1 MLVGYSHS
9 VWVLNGLFGLLVALV
24 FTASV
29 SMGLTLTPGARGEMC
44 VDISIVVSACLAI
57 ASFLMDGKKGL
68 FAAFM
73 SLILLGIAWGGHAST
88 RESVGN
94 IRAAIGNDVVF
105 VQFQAAL
112 VEQFKQPDT
121 SDIDLLDKFQNAIEP
136 PRFRAMAEMIQSI
149 GNNEVLPCSGTVT
162 VFIDGDGGEFSIGDI
177 VKGVGWLR
185 GVDEPHNPGEVD
197 FRVRSYRTDHG
208 GNISVA
214 GNLEVVEKATEAN
227 HFYSMFRKRV
237 CAWVDKNLLD
247 SIANIAPAK
256 IQTLIVAMTTGRELT
271 GYKGLRQNFSTS
283 GLSHFLAISG
293 FNLAVLFGAVWVCM
307 EFLHFPWLIRGW
319 FLMTTALM
327 FLFVVDV
334 ETSVLRAGIAGILV
348 GVSVA
353 CDRGWRADGMLAIAA
368 IFTLCCDPWA
378 AWNPGFQ
385 LSYAAV
391 LALRYGSGPILNVLL
406 VPWNLFPNLAKFIP
420 SSMTRSLFTAFSAS
434 IAAWLVSTPI
444 TESHFGSVSVW
455 AAVASTVLAP
465 LAAVITVLA
474 SIACLVGG
482 IPLIGFIL
490 GYPLALFSIVFLWLV
505 DCVALLP
512 AVNIRGGVVPWWW
525 SVIELVALG
534 GCWLSSVLL
543 IRRVCLY
550 LFIFLFAA
558 AMLFPTSVVA
568 ASPLGW
574 KLRMT
579 TISVGDGS
587 AHVVETPNSC
597 VLFDAGTISR
607 RAGGSQLVVP
617 ALKAIGCVKFDA
629 VIISHPHLDHFS
641 ALPEI
646 AKAFTIDHVFVSEA
660 FLKSTNEQSA
670 PAALIEN
677 LKNHNIKVETL
688 VAGNTLNFGG
698 FMWRVLHPKAG
709 YQSRIVNDGS
719 LVFQISPTLLSSGG
733 KDFGRNLSWL
743 TLCGDS
749 QTEAIANIL
758 ASPNFSPSMVMELPH
773 HGAWA
778 DGVSELVAGLDSK
791 VFIQS
796 TGFRRF
802 SFDRIGSFIQNQIR
816 GVTCRDGALRVTWFE
831 SEIKEQVTRRIL
843 LERWVGAGW
852 VELNCHTYLK

>member
-1 MLVGYSHS
+1 MPS
-9 VWVLNGLFGLLVALV
+9 GLFGLFVALV
-24 FTASV
+24 LTASI
-29 SMGLTLTPGARGEMC
+29 SIGLTLNPGAEGELC
-44 VDISIVVSACLAI
+44 VDISIVVSACFGI
-57 ASFLMDGKKGL
+57 VSFLLSGKKSVV
-68 FAAFM
+68 AAFL
-73 SLILLGIAWGGHAST
+73 SLVLLGVAWGGHSST

-94 IRAAIGNDVVF
+94 IRATIGNDVVF
-105 VQFQAAL
+105 VQFKAAL
-112 VEQFKQPDT
+112 VERFKQPDT

-149 GNNEVLPCSGTVT
+149 GNDVVVPCSGTVT
-162 VFIDGDGGEFSIGDI
+162 IFIDGDGGEFSVGDV

-185 GVDEPHNPGEVD
+185 GLEEPHNPGEVD
-197 FRVRSYRTDHG
+197 FRVRSFRTDHG

-214 GNLEVVEKATEAN
+214 GNLEIVEKSTEVN
-227 HFYSMFRKRV
+227 HFYSVFRRRV
-237 CAWVDKNLLD
+237 CDWVDKNLLN

-271 GYKGLRQNFSTS
+271 GYRGLRQNFSTS

-293 FNLAVLFGAVWVCM
+293 FNLAILFGAVWVCM

-319 FLMTTALM
+319 FLMTTAFV

-353 CDRGWRADGMLAIAA
+353 CDRGWRADGMLAVAA

-385 LSYAAV
+385 LSYGAV
-391 LALRYGSGPILNVLL
+391 LALRYGSEPILNLL
-406 VPWNLFPNLAKFIP
+406 SIPWKLFPRLSNFIP
-420 SSMTRSLFTAFSAS
+420 SSITKSLLTAFSAS

-455 AAVASTVLAP
+455 AAVASTILAP

-474 SIACLVGG
+474 SIACLLGG
-482 IPLIGFIL
+482 VPLISVVL
-490 GYPLALFSIVFLWLV
+490 GYPLAFFSIIFLWLV
-505 DCVALLP
+505 DCVAILP
-512 AVNIRGGVVPWWW
+512 AVNIRGGLVPWWW
-525 SVIELVALG
+525 SVIELISLA
-534 GCWLSSVLL
+534 GCWISGVLL
-543 IRRVCLY
+543 IRRICIY
-550 LFIFLFAA
+550 LFMFLFAA
-558 AMLFPTSVVA
+558 AMFFPASVVA
-568 ASPLGW
+568 ASPIGW

-587 AHVVETPNSC
+587 AHVIETPNTC

-617 ALKAIGCVKFDA
+617 ALKAIGCTKFDA

-646 AKAFTIDHVFVSEA
+646 AKAFTIDRIFASEL
-660 FLKSTNEQSA
+660 FLQSTNEQSA
-670 PAALIEN
+670 PVALIEN
-677 LKNHNIKVETL
+677 LKNYKLKIEPL
-688 VAGNTLNFGG
+688 VAGNTMNFGG
-698 FMWRVLHPKAG
+698 FIWRVLHPKVG

-719 LVFQISPTLLSSGG
+719 LVFQISPKEIPLGG
-733 KDFGRNLSWL
+733 VGVHTDPCWL

-758 ASPNFSPSMVMELPH
+758 ASPYFSPSMVMELPH
-773 HGAWA
+773 HGAWT
-778 DGVSELVAGLDSK
+778 DGVSELVAGLNSCT
-791 VFIQS
+791 FIQS

-802 SFDRIGSFIQNQIR
+802 SFDRIGSLIQNRVR

-831 SEIKEQVTRRIL
+831 TVINERVTHQIL
-843 LERWVGAGW
+843 LERWAGVDW
-852 VELNCHTYLK
+852 VEVNCHTYPK